1 MVAFR
6 VILYIA
12 VALLGLL
19 GVIIVVLR
27 LRTKTFQS
35 RQNMATGL
43 VLSSI
48 ALVTGLVLTVN
59 ALGTDPRPR
68 VIFDNQSECGAI
80 PVTLTRE
87 NTGEVLRGKV
97 EMGQKLEFAVEADV
111 RYKYNV
117 DFSAAPRQNGNWK
130 CTAIEDGW
138 VTVPPGSSATFPLKS
153 ERIEPQLVV
162 TATPINLV
170 P

>member
-1 MVAFR
+1 VVAFR
-6 VILYIA
+6 VILYFA

-19 GVIIVVLR
+19 GVIVVVLR
-27 LRTKTFQS
+27 LRTQTYNS
-35 RQNMATGL
+35 RQNMATIL
-43 VLSSI
+43 VISSI
-48 ALVTGLVLTVN
+48 ALVTGVVMTVN

-68 VIFDNQSECGAI
+68 VIFDNQSQCGAI
-80 PVTLTRE
+80 PVTLTNE
-87 NTGEVLRGKV
+87 NTGAVMRGTA

-117 DFSAAPRQNGNWK
+117 DFSAAPRQADNWK

-138 VTVPPGSSATFPLKS
+138 VTVPPGSSATFPLQS
-153 ERIEPQLVV
+153 QRIEPKLVV
-162 TATPINLV
+162 TETPVNLV